1 MIYPP
6 IDLIFVETFFWVP
19 IVPSDAPCQLHL
31 SVINHHTFASR
42 RLKISGSFSICSGM
56 KPNVDAVVVGSA
68 ILSQI
73 QNGYPMDAREV
84 G

>member
-1 MIYPP
+1 
-6 IDLIFVETFFWVP
+6 
-19 IVPSDAPCQLHL
+19 
-31 SVINHHTFASR
+31 
-42 RLKISGSFSICSGM
+42 LKISGSFSICSGM